1 MSNAIPLAEVPDR
14 YRIVLDE
21 ESEVLSIVTGS
32 NQLPIVIDLA
42 SGRIFLQSPGDID
55 IQAGGKLRLRGD
67 DGVEIDGG
75 GDVRLVSSE
84 ETIIRG
90 KMVRIN

>member
-1 MSNAIPLAEVPDR
+1 MPLAEVPGR
-14 YRIVLDE
+14 YRIELDE
-21 ESEVLSIVTGS
+21 RSEVLSVLAGG
-32 NQLPIVIDLA
+32 NQQPIVIDLA
-42 SGRIFLQSPGDID
+42 SGRILLQSAGDID